1 MFDTDKEGSLFI
13 WAAVA
18 IVVLVCGIHWFQVR
32 SREPV
37 AVPATV
43 PPESDTAPH
52 PEEFVTVPVPDQGQA
67 TPPIATVYECRTNGQ
82 RVLSSSPCG
91 PDARAVEVQAPN
103 RMNAQDTSRLYD
115 RSHTPI
121 RAPAGEGPDDLTEAA
136 RAYRCKAIEE
146 AIDWI
151 DARMREGYRNGEGYR
166 ERLRQLKE
174 ERWELKCRW
183 AKTPKALRN

>member
-82 RVLSSSPCG
+82 RVLSGSPCG
-91 PDARAVEVQAPN
+91 PDAREVEVQAPN
-103 RMNAQDTSRLYD
+103 RMNAQDTSRLYE
-115 RSHTPI
+115 RSYTPN
-121 RAPAGEGPDDLTEAA
+121 RVSAGDGAELTDAELAGH
-136 RAYRCKAIEE
+136 CKAIEE

-151 DARMREGYRNGEGYR
+151 DARMREGYRNGEDYR

-174 ERWELKCRW
+174 GRWDLKCRW
-183 AKTPKALRN
+183 VKTPKALRR